1 MKKFLSGIAAAL
13 VSACLF
19 AQSAD
24 YTKYL
29 NQAKKYEA
37 EKRWCHALGAYYDA
51 MATDDDP
58 ELKQEACE
66 GYTELQKS
74 IESGNPG
81 KGKFNAFSLH
91 DEWKKLLIDAEK
103 YGSSICKYDIT
114 IGPLIQGELDY
125 ATKTASYTASV
136 EKTVG
141 DRYRKTI
148 EIVETGYDKAYKED
162 WSSDLPKDWP
172 HYSVS
177 SKKNAVYNV
186 NGALIFECKYTGR
199 YGWVT
204 DDFLNA
210 FEVDEHI
217 EVRQYFDLLD
227 MYFEEGR
234 NIGLYDFKFTIA
246 DEAGKDLIKGNRFLL
261 GREKE
266 IKITGVPPEVIDL
279 LDNGKASLKP
289 VAVYLEYGKYD
300 EKEDK
305 GDESRSF
312 IKKFPEVE
320 LNINNVV
327 FLGIHGIA
335 SKQDKKKLNVDN
347 TISWK
352 SRKIEAAERAVREA
366 EERARLE
373 AEEQARI
380 EAEEKARIEAEIHA
394 KEEEN
399 RASIVKPLFA
409 DFKFVDIPKKTYSM
423 SVTEVTQRLYEAVM
437 KENPSYFE
445 GGDSPVESV
454 SWYDAVYF
462 CNKLSK
468 YIGKEPVYSVD
479 GTTDA
484 DKWNYIPHK
493 GNSIVGSIS
502 QNASASGFRLPTEEE
517 WEYAAKGGKNYRYSG
532 NNNLDKVGW
541 YRGNSGG
548 KTHTVAQKKANG
560 YGLYDM
566 SGNVWEWCWD
576 FDCRGGFFGSLDYD
590 HGDRSCEVSYG
601 GSVFAAYGR
610 YNTIGFRIVCNAD

>member
-1 MKKFLSGIAAAL
+1 MQTKMCKYISIYKENDMKKFLIGIAATL
-13 VSACLF
+13 VASNLF

-24 YTKYL
+24 YTKFL
-29 NQAKKYEA
+29 NQAKKYET
-37 EKRWCHALGAYYDA
+37 EKKWCLALDAYYDA
-51 MATDDDP
+51 MATDDAP

-66 GYTELQKS
+66 GYVELQS
-74 IESGNPG
+74 AIETGNPG

-91 DEWKKLLIDAEK
+91 DEWKKIIIDAEK

-136 EKTVG
+136 EKMVG

-148 EIVETGYDKAYKED
+148 EVVKTGYDKAYKED

-177 SKKNAVYNV
+177 SKKNAIYNV
-186 NGALIFECKYTGR
+186 DGALIFECKYTGR
-199 YGWVT
+199 YGWPI

-217 EVRQYFDLLD
+217 EVRKYSDLLD
-227 MYFEEGR
+227 MYYGADR

-246 DEAGKDLIKGNRFLL
+246 DESGKDLIKGNRFLL

-312 IKKFPEVE
+312 IKKFPEAEV
-320 LNINNVV
+320 NINNVV
-327 FLGIHGIA
+327 FHGIA
-335 SKQDKKKLNVDN
+335 SKQDKKKLNVDE

-352 SRKIEAAERAVREA
+352 SKKAY
-366 EERARLE
+366 EER
-373 AEEQARI
+373 
-380 EAEEKARIEAEIHA
+380 
-394 KEEEN
+394 EEN
-399 RASIVKPLFA
+399 RSTIVKSLFA
-409 DFKFVDIPKKTYSM
+409 DFKLVDIPKKKYSM
-423 SVTEVTQRLYEAVM
+423 SATEVTQELYESVM
-437 KENPSYFE
+437 GENPSESE
-445 GGDSPVESV
+445 GKDKPVEKV
-454 SWYDAVYF
+454 SWYDAIYF

-468 YIGKEPVYSVD
+468 YIGKEPVYSAN
-479 GTTDA
+479 GTTDV

-493 GNSIVGSIS
+493 RNSIEGSIS

-517 WEYAAKGGKNYRYSG
+517 WEYAARGGQNYKYSG
-532 NNNLDKVGW
+532 SNNLNVVGW
-541 YRGNSGG
+541 YGGNSGD
-548 KTHTVAQKKANG
+548 KTHPVAQKKANG

-566 SGNVWEWCWD
+566 SGNVCEWCWD
-576 FDCRGGFFGSLDYD
+576 AYDSYDRYYRGGSYDKIDNGCKVDCRYYNHAYNRYDSL
-590 HGDRSCEVSYG
+590 
-601 GSVFAAYGR
+601 
-610 YNTIGFRIVCNAD
+610 GFRIVCSADN

>member
-1 MKKFLSGIAAAL
+1 MQTKMCKYISIYKENDMKKFLIGIAATL
-13 VSACLF
+13 VASNLF

-24 YTKYL
+24 YTKFL
-29 NQAKKYEA
+29 NQAKKYET
-37 EKRWCHALGAYYDA
+37 EKKWCHALDAYYDA
-51 MATDDDP
+51 MATDDAP

-66 GYTELQKS
+66 GYVELQS
-74 IESGNPG
+74 AIETGNPG

-91 DEWKKLLIDAEK
+91 DEWKKILIDAEK

-136 EKTVG
+136 EKMVG

-148 EIVETGYDKAYKED
+148 EVVKTGYDKAYKED

-177 SKKNAVYNV
+177 SKKNAIYNV
-186 NGALIFECKYTGR
+186 DGALIFECKYTGR
-199 YGWVT
+199 YGWPI

-217 EVRQYFDLLD
+217 EVRKYSDLLD
-227 MYFEEGR
+227 MYYGADR

-246 DEAGKDLIKGNRFLL
+246 DESGKDLIKGNRFLL
-261 GREKE
+261 GREKK

-312 IKKFPEVE
+312 IKKFPEAEV
-320 LNINNVV
+320 NINNVV
-327 FLGIHGIA
+327 FHGIA
-335 SKQDKKKLNVDN
+335 SKQDKKKLNVDE

-352 SRKIEAAERAVREA
+352 SKKAY
-366 EERARLE
+366 EER
-373 AEEQARI
+373 
-380 EAEEKARIEAEIHA
+380 
-394 KEEEN
+394 EEN
-399 RASIVKPLFA
+399 RSTIVKSLFA
-409 DFKFVDIPKKTYSM
+409 DFKLVDIPKEKYSM
-423 SVTEVTQRLYEAVM
+423 SATEVTQELYESVM
-437 KENPSYFE
+437 GENPSESE
-445 GGDSPVESV
+445 GKDKPVEKV
-454 SWYDAVYF
+454 SWYDAIYF

-468 YIGKEPVYSVD
+468 YIGKEPVYSAN
-479 GTTDA
+479 GTTDV

-502 QNASASGFRLPTEEE
+502 QNASASGFRLPTEKE
-517 WEYAAKGGKNYRYSG
+517 WEYAAMGGKKFEYSG
-532 NNNLDKVGW
+532 SKSLDEVGW
-541 YRGNSGG
+541 YDGNSGG
-548 KTHTVAQKKANG
+548 KTHPVAQKKANG

-576 FDCRGGFFGSLDYD
+576 AYRSNNRCPRGGSYHDSGYYCKVDYSHD
-590 HGDRSCEVSYG
+590 DSAHARRS
-601 GSVFAAYGR
+601 
-610 YNTIGFRIVCNAD
+610 NQGFRIVCSADD

>member
-1 MKKFLSGIAAAL
+1 MQTKMCKYISIYKENDMKKFLIGIAATL
-13 VSACLF
+13 VASNLF

-24 YTKYL
+24 YTKFL
-29 NQAKKYEA
+29 NQAKKYET
-37 EKRWCHALGAYYDA
+37 EKKWCHALDAYYDA
-51 MATDDDP
+51 MATDDAP

-66 GYTELQKS
+66 GYVELQS
-74 IESGNPG
+74 AIETGNPG

-91 DEWKKLLIDAEK
+91 DEWKKILIDAEK

-136 EKTVG
+136 EKMVG

-148 EIVETGYDKAYKED
+148 EVVKTGYDKAYKED

-172 HYSVS
+172 YYSVS
-177 SKKNAVYNV
+177 SKKNAIYNV
-186 NGALIFECKYTGR
+186 DGALIFECKYTGR
-199 YGWVT
+199 YGWPI

-217 EVRQYFDLLD
+217 EVRKYSDLLD
-227 MYFEEGR
+227 MYYGADR

-246 DEAGKDLIKGNRFLL
+246 DESGKDLIKGNRFLL
-261 GREKE
+261 GREKK

-312 IKKFPEVE
+312 IKKFPEAEV
-320 LNINNVV
+320 NINNVV
-327 FLGIHGIA
+327 FHGIA
-335 SKQDKKKLNVDN
+335 SKQDKKKLNVDE

-352 SRKIEAAERAVREA
+352 SKKAY
-366 EERARLE
+366 EER
-373 AEEQARI
+373 
-380 EAEEKARIEAEIHA
+380 
-394 KEEEN
+394 EEN
-399 RASIVKPLFA
+399 RSTIVKSLFA
-409 DFKFVDIPKKTYSM
+409 DFKLVDIPKEKYSM
-423 SVTEVTQRLYEAVM
+423 SATEVTQELYESVM
-437 KENPSYFE
+437 GENPSESE
-445 GGDSPVESV
+445 GKDKPVEKV
-454 SWYDAVYF
+454 SWYDAIYF

-468 YIGKEPVYSVD
+468 YIGKEPVYSAN
-479 GTTDA
+479 GTTDV

-502 QNASASGFRLPTEEE
+502 QNASASGFRLPTEKE
-517 WEYAAKGGKNYRYSG
+517 WEYAAMGGKKFEYSG
-532 NNNLDKVGW
+532 SKSLDEVGW
-541 YRGNSGG
+541 YDGNSGG
-548 KTHTVAQKKANG
+548 KTHPVAQKKANG

-576 FDCRGGFFGSLDYD
+576 ADGSCDRYYRGGSYYDRDYNCKVGSRYSDYAD
-590 HGDRSCEVSYG
+590 YQCSY
-601 GSVFAAYGR
+601 R
-610 YNTIGFRIVCNAD
+610 GFRVVCSADD